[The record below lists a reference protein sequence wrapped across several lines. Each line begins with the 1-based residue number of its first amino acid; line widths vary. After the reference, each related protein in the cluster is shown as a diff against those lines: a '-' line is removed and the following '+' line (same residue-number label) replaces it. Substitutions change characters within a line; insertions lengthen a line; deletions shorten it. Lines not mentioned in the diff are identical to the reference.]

1 MTTAE
6 MTTDSH
12 VKVLPPNG
20 YITAL
25 MTTLRDSNTESDR
38 FADTVHRLAAQL
50 MVLGMCSR
58 KGKRRHG
65 LTCCSA

>member
-20 YITAL
+20 YITSL

-38 FADTVHRLAAQL
+38 FADTVHRLAGQL
-50 MVLGMCSR
+50 MVLGM
-58 KGKRRHG
+58 
-65 LTCCSA
+65 

>member
-6 MTTDSH
+6 MTMDSH
-12 VKVLPPNG
+12 VKVLPANG

-25 MTTLRDSNTESDR
+25 MTTLRDANTESDR

-50 MVLGMCSR
+50 MVLGKCSR
-58 KGKRRHG
+58 RGPEVANMG
-65 LTCCSA
+65 